1 MGRHLSPLPCR
12 SALWP
17 IQLLGFLS
25 GLKLPC
31 SSIGY
36 EAGNRR
42 RHPKQYYFCWRE
54 KMRLRGTVLLTPPY
68 PLFLTKAWFKS
79 KVNDEEEKW
88 LPPLLVNWVFPSL
101 IIDNF
106 VILCQNVW
114 LRSMK
119 IHSSKEETSLQFL
132 HRVPIT
138 AKKCALTILPVC
150 SSPTCQPHGLEILQ
164 KGRMFMYLLVSC
176 DNLKTW

>member
-1 MGRHLSPLPCR
+1 MERHVSPLPCR

-88 LPPLLVNWVFPSL
+88 LHPLLVELSVPVSHNWQFCYSVSECVTQIYENTFFQGGDLTTVFTPSA
-101 IIDNF
+101 NY
-106 VILCQNVW
+106 CQ
-114 LRSMK
+114 
-119 IHSSKEETSLQFL
+119 I
-132 HRVPIT
+132 
-138 AKKCALTILPVC
+138 VC
-150 SSPTCQPHGLEILQ
+150 TYHPTCLL
-164 KGRMFMYLLVSC
+164 FTYLPA
-176 DNLKTW
+176 TWTRDPAKR